1 MHEGAGKSGKSE
13 RACCSEVGLFYAFF
27 LMLSI
32 SINPNKQA
40 IYFGKYLYCAWLVVW
55 NIFPYI
61 GNNHPNWLSYFS
73 EGLNPPTRHI
83 HVDFYLIFYMYVFS
97 GTLIPFCQRF
107 LKDSPAQLRRG
118 QHRQLQF
125 LPGPMMKL
133 LMDLSPV
140 PNKTHQDP
148 PGIGRKW
155 ICWRSFVNII
165 YCLAIHDIDGYKW
178 VIYQEMMIQ
187 P

>member
-1 MHEGAGKSGKSE
+1 
-13 RACCSEVGLFYAFF
+13 
-27 LMLSI
+27 
-32 SINPNKQA
+32 
-40 IYFGKYLYCAWLVVW
+40 
-55 NIFPYI
+55 
-61 GNNHPNWLSYFS
+61 
-73 EGLNPPTRHI
+73 
-83 HVDFYLIFYMYVFS
+83 MYVFS

-133 LMDLSPV
+133 IMDLSPV
-140 PNKTHQDP
+140 PNKTHQVWEQMNLL
-148 PGIGRKW
+148 KVL
-155 ICWRSFVNII
+155 CQYNI
-165 YCLAIHDIDGYKW
+165 LFGNDIDGYKW